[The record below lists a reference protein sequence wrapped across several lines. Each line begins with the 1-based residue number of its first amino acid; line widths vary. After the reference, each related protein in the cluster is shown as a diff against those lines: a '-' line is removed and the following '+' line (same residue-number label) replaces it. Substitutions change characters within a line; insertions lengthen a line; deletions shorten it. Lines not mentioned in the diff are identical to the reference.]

1 MNDRTLGYVV
11 ISMVV
16 LCLFLPI
23 GYLIWKSCKP
33 VTIRTIEFN
42 GVTTMSFLAPGD
54 AVLVQG
60 VESGVVR
67 SVSVKDDD
75 ALVRIEVLSA
85 ITLYEDY
92 SVNIMAKGVMGDRYL
107 SIHPGTARMPTVDTD
122 SILHGRVSLGLDDA
136 LSYILQLKATV
147 HNLAELSETLR
158 WGSEEKRSVIYEVR
172 QFTMDIDSIIRSL
185 LVAVSKIDTS
195 FNRGIDSVATLLDS
209 AITVTH
215 YVTDSLPATVKKISD
230 VVISI
235 GKALDKVDTM
245 VIEAAEGIRKIDDPE
260 GLFWKKE
267 AASLEKNLTKLQQL
281 IRYLQ
286 NDSLTLPVKIW

>member
-16 LCLFLPI
+16 LCLFVPI
-23 GYLIWKSCKP
+23 GYLIWKSSKP
-33 VTIRTIEFN
+33 VTIRTIEFR

-67 SVSVKDDD
+67 SVSVKGSD
-75 ALVRIEVLSA
+75 ALARIEILSS

-107 SIHPGTARMPTVDTD
+107 SIHPGTALMPPVDPD

-147 HNLAELSETLR
+147 HNLAKLSETLR
-158 WGSEEKRSVIYEVR
+158 WGTEQKRSMIYEVGK
-172 QFTMDIDSIIRSL
+172 FTMDIDSIIRSL

-195 FNRGIDSVATLLDS
+195 FNRSIDSVATMLDS
-209 AITVTH
+209 AVSVTS
-215 YVTDSLPATVKKISD
+215 YVTDSLPATVEKISD

-235 GKALDKVDTM
+235 GRALDKVDTM
-245 VIEAAEGIRKIDDPE
+245 VIQASAGIRKMDDPD
-260 GLFWKKE
+260 GLFWKRE

-281 IRYLQ
+281 IKYLQ